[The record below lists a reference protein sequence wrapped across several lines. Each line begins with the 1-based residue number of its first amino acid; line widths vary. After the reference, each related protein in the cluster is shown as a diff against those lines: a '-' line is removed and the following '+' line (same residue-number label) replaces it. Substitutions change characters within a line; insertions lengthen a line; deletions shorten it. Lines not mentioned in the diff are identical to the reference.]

1 MGCIGNL
8 PRKKLREQRAGEFGT
23 RVERALQFSRV
34 ENLSGVREVYQE
46 LRGTIRRVIVGKDE
60 VVDLCLISLLAG
72 GHVLLTDVPGVGK
85 TTLAKAIATSITAE
99 FSRGTV
105 HARPITL
112 GHGATAEG
120 VIREILESVTPPV

>member
-1 MGCIGNL
+1 MGCIGKL
-8 PRKKLREQRAGEFGT
+8 PSKKVRELRASEFGT
-23 RVERALQFSRV
+23 RVERAVQRSRV

-112 GHGATAEG
+112 GHNGNQRLRPA
-120 VIREILESVTPPV
+120 